1 MSAQQCNGRHGVS
14 ECVVW
19 IRGRG
24 TSQTGSVFNPKV
36 QQAIIHGIANKANK
50 AGRERATAETNKLV
64 EHEETRDENTLDDTG
79 EQRRSGNQGDKHTCL
94 KMELRVETIE
104 LMRDPEVKLTTTQT

>member
-50 AGRERATAETNKLV
+50 AGRERATVETNKLV
-64 EHEETRDENTLDDTG
+64 GHEEARDETHWMTRGNKDDLATKETNTRV
-79 EQRRSGNQGDKHTCL
+79 QRWNSEWKQ
-94 KMELRVETIE
+94 
-104 LMRDPEVKLTTTQT
+104 QS